1 MTWRTSSLALN
12 PADVETTKK
21 KKENESMTRLHPANL
36 ELTACVRESWNQFK
50 ALTQTVKVIIK
61 AQGGATKYLI

>member
-1 MTWRTSSLALN
+1 
-12 PADVETTKK
+12 
-21 KKENESMTRLHPANL
+21 MTRLHPANL
-36 ELTACVRESWNQFK
+36 ELTACVQESWNQFK